1 MPGVES
7 AALPRHI
14 DSPGDQGSRGSQEP
28 LKSSHKRKVTK
39 TLAPELAAMLWKG
52 QPDIWMFFLRRTGF
66 GSPENMLITRVRQEG
81 V

>member
-1 MPGVES
+1 M
-7 AALPRHI
+7 
-14 DSPGDQGSRGSQEP
+14 
-28 LKSSHKRKVTK
+28 
-39 TLAPELAAMLWKG
+39 APELAAMLWKG